1 MKKLKPQSALPVLF
15 VTALIMVFGGGRLAA
30 IGDGIGE
37 ELADGSNSQAAGTDL
52 NTANLEGTSSCDWRY
67 GETHKMHWPQLPDL
81 GSAGM
86 DVDMSLLFL
95 ADGN

>member
-1 MKKLKPQSALPVLF
+1 
-15 VTALIMVFGGGRLAA
+15 MVFGEGRLAA
-30 IGDGIGE
+30 IEDGIGE

-52 NTANLEGTSSCDWRY
+52 NTANQEVATSCDWRH
-67 GETHKMHWPQLPDL
+67 GETHKMQWPQLPDL

-95 ADGN
+95 TNGK